1 MWSLNG
7 DFGTGVARDGDRSG
21 RRSVV
26 SVRVV
31 TGQKVTLSLRVGVVS
46 SAGVRRVTM
55 QVGGE
60 REGIVGRGYNKSGK
74 VRDDGGE

>member
-1 MWSLNG
+1 MWSLDG
-7 DFGTGVARDGDRSG
+7 DLGSGVVRVGDRSD
-21 RRSVV
+21 RRSAA
-26 SVRVV
+26 SARVV

-60 REGIVGRGYNKSGK
+60 REGITDRG
-74 VRDDGGE
+74 